1 MAKWFWILLFVSI
14 SASARVVKHTDDLL
28 PVIPPGQED
37 PKATKSPDPIE
48 QADGKVVQTVSW
60 DVAEDFNLA
69 RVRAKERREQR
80 MAQQQEMAAKAQAEA
95 EAKVKAAWEKNAHE
109 NSIPKAKEN
118 MTTVVH
124 LTRRPRAYVKQ
135 ANHTPNRTQGVK
147 NISSM
152 SNASVARKPD
162 PAMDGLDHM
171 VHVVGDFGQ
180 ELEKFTKMQ
189 AVKGKK
195 LPPQIAS
202 IMANAEDLM
211 KKIIAVSDDK
221 STKVSENKANKE
233 SPIVETQPKS
243 TAHLKDERNTS
254 SNQSTSILHATNSS
268 VASKIH
274 VSTGNV
280 SVMIPNAS
288 SVKNATGG
296 LQQPN
301 STIAAAKASTDT
313 TSVSAMANNK
323 NVTQVTNSIQNGT
336 LTASKNATDVT
347 ISSSTNATVTSSGK
361 ATSARNAGR
370 EPKGNATQTASAHGT
385 GASHTKNAT
394 VSQTNSSR
402 KKNTEF
408 SPAAPTTFNKPD
420 RLVHS
425 ALGVARLAAAKL
437 RGIRRPPSAFHE
449 PVDDSWKLANSEIDS
464 RIVGLNEA
472 RNNALK
478 AEDQDLADSLQE
490 KIMGLQA
497 EAAENEAKA
506 KKVKGK
512 HHSAR

>member
-1 MAKWFWILLFVSI
+1 MSI
-14 SASARVVKHTDDLL
+14 SSSARVVKHTDHLL

-109 NSIPKAKEN
+109 NSVPKAKEN

-124 LTRRPRAYVKQ
+124 LTRRPGAHVTQ

-221 STKVSENKANKE
+221 STKVSENKAKKE
-233 SPIVETQPKS
+233 SPTVETQPKS

-254 SNQSTSILHATNSS
+254 SNQSILHATNSS

-280 SVMIPNAS
+280 SVMTPNAS
-288 SVKNATGG
+288 SVKNAIGG
-296 LQQPN
+296 LRQPN
-301 STIAAAKASTDT
+301 STIAVAKASTNT
-313 TSVSAMANNK
+313 TSVSAMASNK
-323 NVTQVTNSIQNGT
+323 NVTQVTNSSQNGT

-347 ISSSTNATVTSSGK
+347 MSSSKNATVTSSGK
-361 ATSARNAGR
+361 AASARNAGR
-370 EPKGNATQTASAHGT
+370 EPKGNATQKASAHGT

-408 SPAAPTTFNKPD
+408 SPAAPTPFNKPD